1 MEFNDLPKQK
11 QLLIFMLNREVSTNS
26 PFTLASC
33 GDEVVANG
41 ISASKNA
48 LSNMLRT
55 LCQKKQIEKIPLVN
69 GYGYLLTTDG
79 EDEAEYWMA
88 QCDNCKETPESID
101 SLCKTEEHDFF
112 NSEAYAKLLEQGIK
126 DVLFKLNCKP
136 KQYDPNQ
143 YDELVKAQ
151 AKEIERLKAALKD
164 VEAENDSLR
173 FSEKMAR
180 DNAACLAEQKV
191 ALENERDNL
200 QKSFYSTDEQRLALA
215 KENEELSTKVAI
227 LKKSL
232 ESTLAD
238 LDMKNKKIEHLE
250 DNFDKFKHSLT
261 EMAEWVGQM
270 KTGSN

>member
-11 QLLIFMLNREVSTNS
+11 RLLIFMLNREISTNS
-26 PFTLASC
+26 SFTIADC
-33 GDEVVANG
+33 GDEVIANG

-88 QCDNCKETPESID
+88 QCDGDEEALESTD
-101 SLCKTEEHDFF
+101 SLCKTEEHDF

-126 DVLFKLNCKP
+126 DALFKLNCKP
-136 KQYDPNQ
+136 KQH
-143 YDELVKAQ
+143 DELVKAQ
-151 AKEIERLKAALKD
+151 AKEIERLKAMVKD

-180 DNAACLAEQKV
+180 DNAACLAEQKA

-200 QKSFYSTDEQRLALA
+200 QKSFYSIDEQLRALA

-238 LDMKNKKIEHLE
+238 LDNKNKKIEHLE
-250 DNFDKFKHSLT
+250 DSFDKFKHSLT

-270 KTGSN
+270 KNGST

>member
-11 QLLIFMLNREVSTNS
+11 QLLIFMLNREASTDI
-26 PFTLASC
+26 PFTLAGS

-48 LSNMLRT
+48 LANMLYT
-55 LCQKKQIEKIPLVN
+55 LCQKKQIEKIHLVN
-69 GYGYLLTTDG
+69 GSCCYLLSKDG
-79 EDEAEYWMA
+79 RDEAEYWMA
-88 QCDNCKETPESID
+88 QCDNFKEAPKSID
-101 SLCKTEEHDFF
+101 SLCKTEEHDF
-112 NSEAYAKLLEQGIK
+112 NSEDYVKCLEQTVAGIK

-136 KQYDPNQ
+136 KQYD
-143 YDELVKAQ
+143 ELVKAQ
-151 AKEIERLKAALKD
+151 AKEIERRKVMVKD

-200 QKSFYSTDEQRLALA
+200 QKSFCSIDERRRALS

-238 LDMKNKKIEHLE
+238 LDSKNKKIEHLE
-250 DNFDKFKHSLT
+250 DNIDKVKHSLT

-270 KTGSN
+270 KNGSN

>member
-26 PFTLASC
+26 PFTTTSC
-33 GDEVVANG
+33 GDEVIANG

-88 QCDNCKETPESID
+88 QCDSNMEAPESID
-101 SLCKTEEHDFF
+101 SLCKTEEHDF

-136 KQYDPNQ
+136 KQC
-143 YDELVKAQ
+143 DELVKAQ
-151 AKEIERLKAALKD
+151 AKEIERLKAMVKD

-173 FSEKMAR
+173 SSEKMAR

-191 ALENERDNL
+191 ALENERDYFKNF
-200 QKSFYSTDEQRLALA
+200 FYGIDEQRRALA
-215 KENEELSTKVAI
+215 KENEKLSTKVAI

-232 ESTLAD
+232 ESALAN
-238 LDMKNKKIEHLE
+238 LDNKNKKIEHLE
-250 DNFDKFKHSLT
+250 DSIDKLKHNLT
-261 EMAEWVGQM
+261 KMAEWAGQM
-270 KTGSN
+270 KNGAN

>member
-11 QLLIFMLNREVSTNS
+11 QLLIFMLNREASTGI
-26 PFTLASC
+26 PFTIAGC

-55 LCQKKQIEKIPLVN
+55 LCQKKQIEKVHFQN
-69 GYGYLLTTDG
+69 GTFGYILSKDG
-79 EDEAEYWMA
+79 QDEAEYWMA

-112 NSEAYAKLLEQGIK
+112 NSEAYAKLLEQTVDGIK
-126 DVLFKLNCKP
+126 DVLFKLNCK
-136 KQYDPNQ
+136 PNQ

-200 QKSFYSTDEQRLALA
+200 QKSFYSIDERCRALS
-215 KENEELSTKVAI
+215 KENEELSTKAAI

-238 LDMKNKKIEHLE
+238 LDNKNKKIEYLE
-250 DNFDKFKHSLT
+250 DNNDKFKHSLT

-270 KTGSN
+270 KNGST

>member
-1 MEFNDLPKQK
+1 MEFTDLPKQK

-33 GDEVVANG
+33 GDEVIANG

-55 LCQKKQIEKIPLVN
+55 LCQKKQIEKIPLVH
-69 GYGYLLTTDG
+69 GSCGYLLSEDG

-101 SLCKTEEHDFF
+101 SLCKTEEHDFY

-136 KQYDPNQ
+136 KQYD
-143 YDELVKAQ
+143 ELVKAQ
-151 AKEIERLKAALKD
+151 AKEIERLKAMVKD

-200 QKSFYSTDEQRLALA
+200 QKSFYSIDEQRLALA

-238 LDMKNKKIEHLE
+238 LDNKNKKIEHLE
-250 DNFDKFKHSLT
+250 DNIDKVKHSLT

-270 KTGSN
+270 KNGSN

>member
-1 MEFNDLPKQK
+1 MELNDLPKQK
-11 QLLIFMLNREVSTNS
+11 QLLIFMLNREASTDI
-26 PFTLASC
+26 PFMISDC

-48 LSNMLRT
+48 LANMLHM

-69 GYGYLLTTDG
+69 GYGYLLTKDG
-79 EDEAEYWMA
+79 QDEAEYWMA
-88 QCDNCKETPESID
+88 QCDSDMEEQESID

-112 NSEAYAKLLEQGIK
+112 NSEAYAKLLEQTVDEIK

-136 KQYDPNQ
+136 KQYD
-143 YDELVKAQ
+143 ELVKAQ
-151 AKEIERLKAALKD
+151 AEEIERLKAMVKD

-180 DNAACLAEQKV
+180 DNAACLAEQRV

-200 QKSFYSTDEQRLALA
+200 QKSFYSIDERRRALA
-215 KENEELSTKVAI
+215 KENEELSTKAAI

-238 LDMKNKKIEHLE
+238 LDKKNKKSEYLE
-250 DNFDKFKHSLT
+250 DNNDKFKHSLT

-270 KTGSN
+270 KNGSN